1 MKEQKSV
8 LAKLLPLDT
17 EITDDDCHTTT
28 IWDLIQTVDRPNN
41 IWTYYLTNVIEMEKP
56 DTSFFI
62 ESIWENMDE
71 NHGYRFDKFEDCL
84 DPLNSA
90 IQAVFNN
97 WRESLTCENKVFAMD
112 TVVDFTWF
120 HGYIEE

>member
-62 ESIWENMDE
+62 ESIWVNMDE
-71 NHGYRFDKFEDCL
+71 NHEYRFDKFEDCL